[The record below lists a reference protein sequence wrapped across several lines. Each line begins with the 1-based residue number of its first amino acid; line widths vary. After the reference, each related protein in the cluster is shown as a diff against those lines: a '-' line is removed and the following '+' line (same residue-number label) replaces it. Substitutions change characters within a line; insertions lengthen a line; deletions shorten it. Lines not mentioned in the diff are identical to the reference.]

1 LSPARGEKT
10 GRRPRMLKVPW
21 TRRKGPTATSR
32 ALATVRAMSA
42 RSTAERRR
50 SRPRAGSLPGSGW
63 MAEMTAAGAICRL
76 RTLRGR
82 EGRLRIWWQ
91 MRSNRA
97 MVRAGTRLE
106 MLR

>member
-1 LSPARGEKT
+1 
-10 GRRPRMLKVPW
+10 
-21 TRRKGPTATSR
+21 
-32 ALATVRAMSA
+32 
-42 RSTAERRR
+42 
-50 SRPRAGSLPGSGW
+50 